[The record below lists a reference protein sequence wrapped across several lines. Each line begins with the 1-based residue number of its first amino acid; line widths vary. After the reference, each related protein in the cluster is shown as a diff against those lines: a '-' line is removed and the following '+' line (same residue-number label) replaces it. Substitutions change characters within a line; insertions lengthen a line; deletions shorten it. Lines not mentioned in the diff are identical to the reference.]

1 VEGALANKSKISLE
15 EAAQRVGHALYGD
28 EWIGRLKKREWWV
41 IERHGLPR
49 AGVSVFFHSDPLLQ
63 ELDLARDRRAWM
75 YKQYND
81 VHQWFKDHGFDPG
94 VHEID
99 RDAFECAFEKA
110 FGSADDNPTKV
121 WITKELQKM
130 KATGE
135 LPNDIRITD
144 LAKILKDCMDAAAK
158 AGHVRRSV
166 GWRHIQNELPK
177 WDLWPINKIK

>member
-1 VEGALANKSKISLE
+1 VERALANKSKISLE

-41 IERHGLPR
+41 IERYRDGFLS
-49 AGVSVFFHSDPLLQ
+49 GPLLQ
-63 ELDLARDRRAWM
+63 EVDLARDRRAWM

-81 VHQWFKDHGFDPG
+81 VHQWFKDHGFDPD
-94 VHEID
+94 VDEID
-99 RDAFECAFEKA
+99 RDSFECAFEKA

-121 WITKELQKM
+121 WITKELKKM

-177 WDLWPINKIK
+177 WGLWPINKIK